1 MKKRSASLVTVALV
15 GLIAAIMFEY
25 GYDFAEKLIPQGN
38 IVSLLLRIAVTL
50 IALLVFFTIILKSDN
65 PYVKIPWLL
74 LLAVNPLFGSFLFLS
89 LARDFKSSFRYKRRP
104 KMHNYGYLVH
114 EPSTDLS
121 LDAYKN
127 LKANHF
133 EIFRTSFNLCKH
145 HVHANDSRSTILTNG
160 DEKFPALKKEL
171 KEAKTYIFMEYYI
184 LKTDETA
191 REVLDILKQKAEQGV
206 EVKLL
211 YDAFGG
217 HAANKRYIS
226 ELKNAGVAVHVHDVV
241 WNPVLNTKIT
251 YRNHRKMTIID
262 GRVGFTGGLNLANA
276 YAHKN
281 KYFGFWRDTHVMLEG
296 RVVNSLL
303 AVFVKDWYYASGEF
317 LDDSRY
323 YCAQPV
329 NEPGYIQV
337 LQSGPDSMVPVIQ
350 NTYLKM
356 IAQAKESIKIMTPY
370 LIPDQVTMSAL
381 RTAALSGVNV
391 QIIVPGKPD
400 KKVVYVVT
408 ESFFDPLLKAGIH
421 IYKYRNVFTHAK
433 ILIVDDEIASCGTV
447 NLDVRSFHIN
457 FEATV
462 LLKNKSVD
470 KLVQNFEQD
479 LAHCFEIVQ
488 SEWKQRPSYRKII
501 ESTLNVAAP
510 LM

>member
-1 MKKRSASLVTVALV
+1 MKKRSASILTVAVV
-15 GLIAAIMFEY
+15 GLLAAILFEY
-25 GYDFAEKLIPQGN
+25 GYDFAERLFPQGN
-38 IVSLLLRIAVTL
+38 VVSHLLRIAVTI

-74 LLAVNPLFGSFLFLS
+74 LLAINPMFGAFIFLS
-89 LARDFKSSFRYKRRP
+89 FARDFKSSFRYKRRR

-121 LDAYKN
+121 AKEYSD

-133 EIFRTSFNLCKH
+133 EVFRTSLSLGKH
-145 HVHANDSRSTILTNG
+145 HVNAHNSRSTILTNG
-160 DEKFPALKKEL
+160 DETFPALIKEL
-171 KEAKTYIFMEYYI
+171 KKAKTYIFMEYYI

-191 REVLDILKQKAEQGV
+191 KEVLDILKHKAEQGI
-206 EVKLL
+206 EVRLL

-217 HAANKRYIS
+217 HAADKKYIAG
-226 ELKNAGVAVHVHDVV
+226 LKTAGVTVHVHDAV
-241 WNPVLNTKIT
+241 WNPVLNTKVN

-262 GRVGFTGGLNLANA
+262 GRVGFTGGLNLADA
-276 YAHKN
+276 YIHKN
-281 KYFGFWRDTHVMLEG
+281 SYFGFWRDTHLMLEG

-317 LDDSRY
+317 LEDKRY
-323 YCAQPV
+323 YCAKPV
-329 NEPGYIQV
+329 HEPGYIQV
-337 LQSGPDSMVPVIQ
+337 LQSGPDSKEPVIQ

-356 IAQAKESIKIMTPY
+356 ISQAEKSIKIMTPY
-370 LIPDQVTMSAL
+370 LIPDQVTMFAL
-381 RTAALSGVNV
+381 KTAALSGVKV

-400 KKVVYVVT
+400 KKLVYVVT

-421 IYKYRNVFTHAK
+421 IYKYRDVFTHAK
-433 ILIVDDEIASCGTV
+433 VLIIDDEIASCGTV
-447 NLDVRSFHIN
+447 NFDVRSFHIN

-462 LLKNKSVD
+462 LLKNKSVA
-470 KLVQNFEQD
+470 KLVRNFEED
-479 LAHCFEIVQ
+479 LTHCFEIVQ
-488 SEWKQRPSYRKII
+488 AEWQHRPSYRKVI
-501 ESTLNVAAP
+501 EGTLNVAAP